1 MKRLLCLLLLQLP
14 INAQLTEIDLEVQ
27 KDWERQSRMTV
38 HTQFPQPIKP
48 FELYE
53 SDIPKTIINPVGK
66 IEVQFDINESGE
78 VENPIV
84 LDSFNVELNEVVIDK
99 VKQSKYK
106 PARQNGRPVKV
117 KFKLPI
123 VFK

>member
-27 KDWERQSRMTV
+27 KDWDRQSRMTV

-53 SDIPKTIINPVGK
+53 SDIPKTIIKFPFFICFISLFTATK
-66 IEVQFDINESGE
+66 R
-78 VENPIV
+78 PIWNTICWII
-84 LDSFNVELNEVVIDK
+84 SS
-99 VKQSKYK
+99 SK
-106 PARQNGRPVKV
+106 R
-117 KFKLPI
+117 
-123 VFK
+123 